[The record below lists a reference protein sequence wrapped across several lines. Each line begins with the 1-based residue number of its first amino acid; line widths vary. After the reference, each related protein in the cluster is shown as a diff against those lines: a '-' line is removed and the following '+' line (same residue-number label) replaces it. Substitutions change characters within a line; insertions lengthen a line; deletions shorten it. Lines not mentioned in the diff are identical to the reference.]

1 VIELERTTKIHKF
14 TVYIYGFNDNNLSSV
29 KEAEEIV
36 CSTKW
41 DYIIHPYYEKS
52 IEIEE
57 ISDGHPLNKQE
68 LPKEE
73 WEKYMDAELKT
84 LFENKLKSDKELEEY
99 RKKKRLTSRIPSTK
113 DAGYP

>member
-1 VIELERTTKIHKF
+1 VIKTERTTKIHKF

-29 KEAEEIV
+29 EEAKEIIG
-36 CSTKW
+36 STRW
-41 DYIIHPYYEKS
+41 DYIVHPYHEKS

-68 LPKEE
+68 LPKED

-84 LFENKLKSDKELEEY
+84 LFENKLKADKELEEY
-99 RKKKRLTSRIPSTK
+99 RKKNGLTKVTK
-113 DAGYP
+113 